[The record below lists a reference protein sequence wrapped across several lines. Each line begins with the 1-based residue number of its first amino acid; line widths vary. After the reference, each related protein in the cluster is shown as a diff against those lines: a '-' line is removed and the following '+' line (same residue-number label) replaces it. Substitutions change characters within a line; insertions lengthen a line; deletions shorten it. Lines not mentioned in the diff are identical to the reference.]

1 MLTIYDA
8 ADGTCLGLAARA
20 GLGEV
25 TPSTLW
31 IDLLNPTPEED
42 ARMEAALGIEIPTRA
57 EMREIEASSRLYV
70 ENGALYM
77 TAFIIHSIEQTVPHT
92 STLTFIL
99 AGDRLVTVRY
109 AEPRAFPMFLAR
121 VGKGD
126 APCRHAVDIML
137 GLIEQLIHRQA
148 DLIERI
154 QDDVDKLAPA
164 VFEIKGGQQTRS
176 KRLDVIL
183 RTIGKEGDIIAR
195 AQESAFSLSRLLG
208 FLATALPEKGKD
220 ARGGKRIKSVQRDVD
235 SLLDN
240 MRFLSARVDFLLD
253 ATLGMISIEQN
264 QIIKLF
270 SVAAVVFLPPT
281 LIASIYGMNFKHMP
295 ELDWTIGYPLAIL
308 LMVLAAVLPY
318 LFFRRKGWL

>member
-8 ADGTCLGLAARA
+8 ADSTCVGLAPRTTAHD
-20 GLGEV
+20 V

-42 ARMEAALGIEIPTRA
+42 ARMEAALGIDIPTRA
-57 EMREIEASSRLYV
+57 EMREIEASNRLYV
-70 ENGALYM
+70 ENGALFM
-77 TAFIIHSIEQTVPHT
+77 TAFIIHSIEQTIPHT

-109 AEPRAFPMFLAR
+109 AEPKAFPMFLAR
-121 VGKGD
+121 AGKGD
-126 APCRHAVDIML
+126 APCASAVDIML
-137 GLIEQLIHRQA
+137 GLIEQLVHRQA

-154 QDDVDKLAPA
+154 QDDVDRLAPA
-164 VFEIKGGQQTRS
+164 IFEIKGGQQTRS

-195 AQESAFSLSRLLG
+195 AQESAFSLNRLLG
-208 FLATALPEKGKD
+208 FLMTALHEKGKD
-220 ARGGKRIKSVQRDVD
+220 AKPGKRIKSVQRDVE

-240 MRFLSARVDFLLD
+240 MRFLSSRCEFLLD
-253 ATLGMISIEQN
+253 ATLGMINIEQN

-295 ELDWTIGYPLAIL
+295 ELDWAFGYPLAL
-308 LMVLAAVLPY
+308 VMMVLAAVLPY

>member
-1 MLTIYDA
+1 MLTIYDVA
-8 ADGTCLGLAARA
+8 GTGTGLVARA
-20 GLGEV
+20 DTRAV
-25 TPSTLW
+25 DANSVW

-42 ARMEAALGIEIPTRA
+42 AAMEAALGISIPTRA
-57 EMREIEASSRLYV
+57 EMREIEASNRLYV
-70 ENGALYM
+70 ENGALFM
-77 TAFIIHSIEQTVPHT
+77 TAFVIYAIEQAVPR
-92 STLTFIL
+92 SSAITFIL
-99 AGDRLVTVRY
+99 AGHRLVTVRY
-109 AEPRAFPMFLAR
+109 AEPRAFPMFLSRAE
-121 VGKGD
+121 KGD
-126 APCRHAVDIML
+126 TACTSALDILL
-137 GLIEQLIHRQA
+137 GLIEQLVHRQA

-154 QDDVDKLAPA
+154 QDDVDRLAPA
-164 VFEIKGGQQTRS
+164 IFDIKGGQQTRG
-176 KRLDVIL
+176 KRLDVTL
-183 RTIGKEGDIIAR
+183 RTIGKEGDIVAR
-195 AQESAFSLSRLLG
+195 VQESAFSLNRMLA
-208 FLATALPEKGKD
+208 FLTGALREKGSETR
-220 ARGGKRIKSVQRDVD
+220 AAKRIKSVQRDIE

-295 ELDWTIGYPLAIL
+295 ELEWTVGYPLAVL

>member
-8 ADGTCLGLAARA
+8 ADGTCHGLVPRSGTA
-20 GLGEV
+20 EV

-31 IDLLNPTPEED
+31 LDLLDPTPEED
-42 ARMEAALGIEIPTRA
+42 AHMEAALGIEIPTRA
-57 EMREIEASSRLYV
+57 EMREIEASNRLYV
-70 ENGALYM
+70 ENGALFM
-77 TAFIIHSIEQTVPHT
+77 TAFIIHSIEQAVPRT
-92 STLTFIL
+92 SALTFIL
-99 AGDRLVTVRY
+99 VGDRLVTVRY
-109 AEPRAFPMFLAR
+109 AEPKAFPMFLAR
-121 VGKGD
+121 AGKGD
-126 APCRHAVDIML
+126 APCARAVDIML
-137 GLIEQLIHRQA
+137 GLIEQLVHRQA

-154 QDDVDKLAPA
+154 QDDVDRLAPA
-164 VFEIKGGQQTRS
+164 IFEIKGGQQTRS
-176 KRLDVIL
+176 KRLDVTL

-195 AQESAFSLSRLLG
+195 AQESAYSLQRLLA
-208 FLATALPEKGKD
+208 FLTTALAEKGKD
-220 ARGGKRIKSVQRDVD
+220 AKSSKQIKSAQRDVE

-240 MRFLSARVDFLLD
+240 MRFLSARVSFLLD

-295 ELDWTIGYPLAIL
+295 ELDWTIGYPLAIV
-308 LMVLAAVLPY
+308 LMILAAVLPY